1 MKNGTLYAK
10 KIKQAYAKFRGS
22 RTNEPPDVRPAVEQ
36 LILGV
41 LSQETSLARAEKA
54 LSQILDDMV
63 DYNELRVSTP
73 AEVSS
78 SIGKHIP
85 KSVQRAKTLLTVLNS
100 VYQLEYT
107 ISLDHLASKG
117 VREVK
122 SYLSE
127 LDGMTPYAMASVM
140 LWSLGGHAI
149 PVNDVSLEFLKEND
163 LVDANASGA
172 EVQSFLERHVSSAD
186 AKDFCMDL
194 DAIVGSKS
202 FAFNGKSKA
211 TKTAKSAKTSKKK
224 TSSSKASTA
233 KTTKK
238 KKKAASTKTKDSA
251 KAKSGTK
258 AKTKKK
264 KSPAK
269 K

>member
-10 KIKQAYAKFRGS
+10 KIKQAYNKFRGS
-22 RTNEPPDVRPAVEQ
+22 RSSEPPEVRPPVEQ

-41 LSQETSLARAEKA
+41 LSQETSLDRAEKA

-78 SIGKHIP
+78 SISKHIP
-85 KSVQRAKTLLTVLNS
+85 RSVQRAKTLLTVLNS

-107 ISLDHLASKG
+107 ISLDHLAAKG

-122 SYLSE
+122 TYLSE

-149 PVNDVSLEFLKEND
+149 PVNDVALEFLKEND
-163 LVDANASGA
+163 LVDENATGA
-172 EVQSFLERHVSSAD
+172 EVQSFLERHVSSAE
-186 AKDFCMDL
+186 AKEFCMDL
-194 DAIVGSKS
+194 DAIVASKAFS
-202 FAFNGKSKA
+202 FNGKAKSAKP
-211 TKTAKSAKTSKKK
+211 AKSAKTSKKK
-224 TSSSKASTA
+224 TNSSKAGAT

-238 KKKAASTKTKDSA
+238 KSTTKKKTSAKTKTKN
-251 KAKSGTK
+251 
-258 AKTKKK
+258 K
-264 KSPAK
+264 KSPSK
-269 K
+269 

>member
-10 KIKQAYAKFRGS
+10 KIKQAYNKFRGS
-22 RTNEPPDVRPAVEQ
+22 RTSEPPEVRPPVEQ

-41 LSQETSLARAEKA
+41 LSQETSLERAEKA

-85 KSVQRAKTLLTVLNS
+85 RSVQRAKTLLTVLNA

-107 ISLDHLASKG
+107 ISLDHLSSKG

-127 LDGMTPYAMASVM
+127 LEGMTPYAMASVM

-149 PVNDVSLEFLKEND
+149 PVNDVALEFLKEND
-163 LVDANASGA
+163 LVDENATGA

-186 AKDFCMDL
+186 AKEFCMDL

-202 FAFNGKSKA
+202 FAFNGKAKA
-211 TKTAKSAKTSKKK
+211 AKSAKSAKTSKKK
-224 TSSSKASTA
+224 ASSSKAGTA

-238 KKKAASTKTKDSA
+238 KSTAKKKTSA
-251 KAKSGTK
+251 K

-264 KSPAK
+264 KSPSK

>member
-10 KIKQAYAKFRGS
+10 KIKQAYNKFRGT
-22 RTNEPPDVRPAVEQ
+22 RTSEPPEMRPPVEQ
-36 LILGV
+36 LILAV
-41 LSQETSLARAEKA
+41 LSQEASLDRAEKA
-54 LSQILDDMV
+54 FSQILDDMV

-78 SIGKHIP
+78 SIGKFIP
-85 KSVQRAKTLLTVLNS
+85 KSVQRAKTLLTVLNA

-107 ISLDHLASKG
+107 ITLDHLASKG

-127 LDGMTPYAMASVM
+127 LDGITPYSMASVM

-149 PVNDVSLEFLKEND
+149 PVNDVALEFLKEND
-163 LVDANASGA
+163 LVDANATSA
-172 EVQSFLERHVSSAD
+172 EVQSFLERHVSSTD

-194 DAIVGSKS
+194 DAVIGSKS
-202 FAFNGKSKA
+202 FAMNGK
-211 TKTAKSAKTSKKK
+211 AKSAKAADKK
-224 TSSSKASTA
+224 SG
-233 KTTKK
+233 
-238 KKKAASTKTKDSA
+238 STKTKSTK
-251 KAKSGTK
+251 KAAVGTRSKSGTK
-258 AKTKKK
+258 KKTTAKKTGTKTKTKKK
-264 KSPAK
+264 KSAK